1 MRNRDLTT
9 LVDARK
15 KSKKGRRPKVSVR
28 DECRLWAAR
37 HQDILR
43 RALADPNGDTDLTL
57 GLVPSELESLGAIAL
72 HVGDRDVWTCS
83 EGDEELDLRILGLS
97 TPPDVAATTR
107 ALENAIHNETLKRMM
122 R

>member
-28 DECRLWAAR
+28 DECRTWAAR

-43 RALADPNGDTDLTL
+43 QALADPNGDTDLTA
-57 GLVPSELESLGAIAL
+57 GLTPSELDALGAFTITVADKD
-72 HVGDRDVWTCS
+72 VYTCGD
-83 EGDEELDLRILGLS
+83 GDEERDLRILGLS
-97 TPPDVAATTR
+97 TPPDVSAATR
-107 ALENAIHNETLKRMM
+107 ALDNAIRNETLKRMM